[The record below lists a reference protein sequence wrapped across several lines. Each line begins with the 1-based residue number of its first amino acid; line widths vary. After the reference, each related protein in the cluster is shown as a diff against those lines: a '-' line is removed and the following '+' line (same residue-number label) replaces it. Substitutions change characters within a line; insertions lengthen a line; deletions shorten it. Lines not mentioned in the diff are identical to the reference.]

1 MSFKHYATTAATA
14 ERDGNYKKAGH
25 YWADA
30 AGLAKKQENQQWAV
44 RRAEFCAKAAGGR
57 YTALISSDI
66 NC

>member
-14 ERDGNYKKAGH
+14 ERDGHYKEAGRN
-25 YWADA
+25 WADA
-30 AGLAKKQENQQWAV
+30 AGLAKKRENQQWAE